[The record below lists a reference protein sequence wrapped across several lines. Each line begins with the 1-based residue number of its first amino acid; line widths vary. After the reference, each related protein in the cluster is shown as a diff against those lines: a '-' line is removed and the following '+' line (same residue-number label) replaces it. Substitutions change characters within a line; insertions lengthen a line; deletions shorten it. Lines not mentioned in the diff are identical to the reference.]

1 MIDEQDFQ
9 KKCDTAFEALRKRLL
24 DLGDDHDFE
33 VEGGSGKLEIE
44 FEDED
49 ETRFVISPN
58 APVRQIWIS
67 ALTTS
72 FKLGWSETAQAFVQE
87 KTGETLNQV
96 MSRIL
101 TEKLGTPIE
110 V

>member
-1 MIDEQDFQ
+1 MMDEHEFH
-9 KKCDTAFEALRKRLL
+9 KKSEATFEALRKRLL
-24 DLGDDHDFE
+24 EIGDQNDFE

-44 FEDED
+44 FEDE
-49 ETRFVISPN
+49 EQTRFVISPN

-72 FKLGWSETAQAFVQE
+72 FKLGWSDSAQAFVQE
-87 KTGETLNQV
+87 KTGENLDQV
-96 MSRIL
+96 MGRIL
-101 TEKLGTPIE
+101 TEKLGKPIQ

>member
-1 MIDEQDFQ
+1 MLDDQEFQ
-9 KKCDTAFEALRKRLL
+9 KKAEATFDALRKRLL
-24 DLGDDHDFE
+24 EIGDENDFE

-72 FKLGWSETAQAFVQE
+72 FKLAWSDSARTFVQE
-87 KTGETLNQV
+87 KTGENLNQV

-101 TEKLGTPIE
+101 TEKLGKPIQ

>member
-1 MIDEQDFQ
+1 MMDEHEFQ
-9 KKCDTAFEALRKRLL
+9 KKAEVTFDALRRRLL
-24 DLGDDHDFE
+24 EIGDENDFE

-72 FKLGWSETAQAFVQE
+72 FKLAWSDSAQAFVQE
-87 KTGETLNQV
+87 KSGENLNQV

-101 TEKLGTPIE
+101 TEKLGKAIQ

>member
-1 MIDEQDFQ
+1 MDDHEFQ
-9 KKCDTAFEALRKRLL
+9 RRCDSAFETLLRRLQ
-24 DLGDDHDFE
+24 DAGDAHGFE
-33 VEGGSGKLEIE
+33 VEGGSGKLEVL
-44 FEDED
+44 FDDAD

-72 FKLGWSETAQAFVQE
+72 FKLGWSDSAQAFVLD

-101 TEKLGTPIE
+101 SEKLGSA
-110 V
+110 VQV

>member
-1 MIDEQDFQ
+1 MDAHEFQ
-9 KKCDTAFEALRKRLL
+9 KKCDAAFESLRKRLMEI
-24 DLGDDHDFE
+24 GDQHDFE

-58 APVRQIWIS
+58 TPVRQIWIS

-72 FKLGWSETAQAFVQE
+72 FKLGWSDSARAFVLE
-87 KTGETLNQV
+87 KTGENLNQV

-101 TEKLGTPIE
+101 TEQLGE
-110 V
+110 AVQV